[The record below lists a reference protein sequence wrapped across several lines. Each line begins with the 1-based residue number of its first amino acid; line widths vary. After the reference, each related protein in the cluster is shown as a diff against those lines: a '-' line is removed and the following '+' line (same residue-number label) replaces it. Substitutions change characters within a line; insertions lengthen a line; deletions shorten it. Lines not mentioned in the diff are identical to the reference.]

1 MFKEFSNNDK
11 DDDYLS
17 EFKQKI
23 ANQQQEDFLERQSE
37 LQRSRNG
44 FIGTLAGIFLAGIV
58 SWFLLMPKF
67 SGNQPEEIPVI
78 RRPIA
83 PVKIQPNEPGGME
96 ILNQDKSVYDLVE
109 KKEIMPEKI
118 ESILPEPETPKMPT
132 IVPEEE
138 TAETKDAATK
148 AAQADTQEDNELPI
162 KPLKEKLVPTASTSG
177 QAIDIPEKIT
187 DIELEV
193 KTADVKQEPVKAE
206 VKKEAKPAT
215 SEQPK
220 EQAQTASKPAE
231 VKKESVKEAV
241 KEVVKEPVKEAIKE
255 APKESVQQV
264 VNEVLKESAPQ
275 STSAIAKGVWQ
286 VQLIASSNQKAVE
299 TAWKDLSSSHSV
311 LKGLPHEIETSET
324 GGLYRLKAGAFATRS
339 DADKVC
345 NAIKKAG
352 GSCLV
357 KQK

>member
-148 AAQADTQEDNELPI
+148 AAQAGAQEDNELPI

-193 KTADVKQEPVKAE
+193 KTADVKQEPVKTE

-220 EQAQTASKPAE
+220 EQAPAASKPAE
-231 VKKESVKEAV
+231 VKKEPVKEAV
-241 KEVVKEPVKEAIKE
+241 KEPVKEVK
-255 APKESVQQV
+255 KESVQDV

-275 STSAIAKGVWQ
+275 KTSAIAKGVWQ

-311 LKGLPHEIETSET
+311 LKGLPHEIEASET

-345 NAIKKAG
+345 NAIKQAG